1 MFKLKRKAVWD
12 TFLVGAPQ
20 SLLRLMYSHHCL
32 RCSYKLHGSVMAPFV
47 ILIFFEFAVL
57 RQVTYVAYTQR
68 FVCLCLSS
76 IRHDSVSVEGFVIC
90 YRKSRESFGIC
101 KATVN
106 LFSNYIILPV

>member
-76 IRHDSVSVEGFVIC
+76 ILHGSPFPVEGLLILN
-90 YRKSRESFGIC
+90 
-101 KATVN
+101 AN
-106 LFSNYIILPV
+106 LAKVSEITRTQGEKY

>member
-1 MFKLKRKAVWD
+1 
-12 TFLVGAPQ
+12 
-20 SLLRLMYSHHCL
+20 
-32 RCSYKLHGSVMAPFV
+32 MAPFV